1 VFSHNKQTAANTG
14 CKENTNIPN
23 ICAAAV
29 RITKGL
35 LGYGAENNWTDVQNS
50 EGRSYSAGYYRR
62 NWLYISAKDRLN
74 QNDNAM
80 SGDGLEET
88 TKAPADESE
97 KKSYFFYSPKF
108 ETTDAKGN
116 FLARKA
122 ASAVMAHT
130 GACDEHAYVLAM
142 LLRHLLPIGTPINI
156 CGFKN
161 DRTDDDVLHTFVI
174 VGHVQSENPELTHSE
189 LKKYQGNDMQLVVD
203 AWPILGGVVKL
214 RDFWLR
220 LNSYSDKNKRAD
232 INLRIDH
239 TFLADGKDHLI
250 KRVLKQ
256 RALLAASQDEKSS
269 LTFNQSGSGFYAG
282 DLKTQK
288 NITEHIKPV
297 IFDDD
302 EIIGMWHAP
311 YVADPY
317 QEPEGAIATLHLILK
332 QHSALKDLLIW
343 VDEELGDDVSERIGS
358 GVAPLSR
365 QFK

>member
-1 VFSHNKQTAANTG
+1 MVTTMFSHNKHATVNTG
-14 CKENTNIPN
+14 HNENTNIPD

-35 LGYGAENNWTDVQNS
+35 LGYGAENNWTDVLNS
-50 EGRSYSAGYYRR
+50 EGRSYSAGSYRR

-74 QNDNAM
+74 Q
-80 SGDGLEET
+80 DGNSLDSDECKE
-88 TKAPADESE
+88 AD
-97 KKSYFFYSPKF
+97 KSQNKNYFFYSPKF
-108 ETTDAKGN
+108 ETPDAKSN

-156 CGFKN
+156 CAFKN
-161 DRTDDDVLHTFVI
+161 DITDDDVLHTFVV
-174 VGHVQSENPELTHSE
+174 VGHVQSEKAELSRAE
-189 LKKYQGNDMQLVVD
+189 LKKYQANDMQLAVD
-203 AWPILGGVVKL
+203 AWPILGGVVKM

-220 LNSYSDKNKRAD
+220 QNSYSDKSERA
-232 INLRIDH
+232 ILSLRIDH
-239 TFLADGKDHLI
+239 KLVADGKDHLI

-256 RALLAASQDEKSS
+256 RVLLAASQDEKLNLS
-269 LTFNQSGSGFYAG
+269 FNQSGSCFYSS

-288 NITEHIKPV
+288 NITAHIKPV
-297 IFDDD
+297 KFDDE
-302 EIIGMWHAP
+302 EIPGMMFAENI
-311 YVADPY
+311 ADSY
-317 QEPEGAIATLHLILK
+317 QEPEGAISALLQILK

-343 VDEELGDDVSERIGS
+343 VDEEIGDDLSARIGS

-365 QFK
+365 